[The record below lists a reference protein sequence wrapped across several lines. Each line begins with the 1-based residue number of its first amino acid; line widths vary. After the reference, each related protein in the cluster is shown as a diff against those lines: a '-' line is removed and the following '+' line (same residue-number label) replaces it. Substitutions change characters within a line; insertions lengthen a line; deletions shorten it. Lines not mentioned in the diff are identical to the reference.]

1 MIYKFTSESKNVKD
15 RMIEKVE
22 TIEKKEEF
30 SIGNLEEV
38 IARKNA
44 QIIEIQAEISA
55 IQKQIDEAKLALNIV

>member
-22 TIEKKEEF
+22 TIEKKEDF

-44 QIIEIQAEISA
+44 QIAEIQAEIA
-55 IQKQIDEAKLALNIV
+55 VIQKQIDDAKLALNIV

>member
-44 QIIEIQAEISA
+44 QIAEIQAEIA
-55 IQKQIDEAKLALNIV
+55 VIQKQIDDAKLALNIV